1 MFMIVSWV
9 FLFSMLI
16 KKIVWEK
23 EKKLTQTLRVM
34 GVGKAPHWI
43 AWFLDAFI
51 PMIFVSFFL
60 AIILVVSLEFFILLK
75 LFYPKFFPVWPHY
88 GIHQFFRHLDISY
101 CVYIA
106 NNHAGIF
113 SFNVF

>member
-1 MFMIVSWV
+1 MFMMISWV

-23 EKKLTQTLRVM
+23 EMKLTQTFRVM

-43 AWFLDAFI
+43 GWFLDAFI

-60 AIILVVSLEFFILLK
+60 TIILVVS
-75 LFYPKFFPVWPHY
+75 
-88 GIHQFFRHLDISY
+88 S
-101 CVYIA
+101 
-106 NNHAGIF
+106 
-113 SFNVF
+113 